1 MSLLKAPFE
10 EAVLANGLDLKPST
24 KDRTT
29 VVVAGEDLYNWE
41 PLVQAV
47 YSQAGF
53 IVARCSEQPE
63 ELYSCCQKMAPCV
76 LILDHRVL
84 RDIDRVELSNH
95 LNQRRGVRVLVRTEC
110 GESASESLI
119 RLGCMGWLPPDA
131 SPALL
136 RRAIDRVSLGEY
148 WVPRKY
154 LTQIL
159 QGFISQQNPSKLTP
173 REEEI
178 LGLIAKGHK
187 NREIAE
193 KLFVSLETVRWHI
206 RSIYSKL
213 GVHDRLNAAMYAM
226 IEQPA
231 KGAATAPAVKA
242 GEALASV
249 DDSAVDAA

>member
-1 MSLLKAPFE
+1 MH
-10 EAVLANGLDLKPST
+10 
-24 KDRTT
+24 DRTT
-29 VVVAGEDLYNWE
+29 VVIAGEELYGWE
-41 PLVQAV
+41 PLAQSL
-47 YSQAGF
+47 YGQAGF
-53 IVARCSEQPE
+53 IVARCSEQAD
-63 ELYSCCQKMAPCV
+63 ELFSCCQKMAPCV
-76 LILDHRVL
+76 LILDHKIL
-84 RDIDRVELSNH
+84 RDVDRVELSNH

-110 GESASESLI
+110 GDSASESLI

-131 SPALL
+131 SPVLI
-136 RRAIDRVSLGEY
+136 RRAIERVSQGEY
-148 WVPRKY
+148 WVPRKH

-159 QGFISQQNPSKLTP
+159 QSFITAQNPSKLTP

-178 LGLIAKGHK
+178 LALIAKGHK

-231 KGAATAPAVKA
+231 RGPATSLVTR
-242 GEALASV
+242 ETV
-249 DDSAVDAA
+249 VDAA

>member
-1 MSLLKAPFE
+1 MSLLKVPNE
-10 EAVLANGLDLKPST
+10 EAMVGYQPQMGT
-24 KDRTT
+24 KDGTT
-29 VVVAGEDLYNWE
+29 VVIAGEALYGWE
-41 PLVQAV
+41 PLAQSVCGQT
-47 YSQAGF
+47 GF
-53 IVARCSEQPE
+53 VVVRCSERAE
-63 ELYSCCQKMAPCV
+63 ELFSCCQKMAPCI
-76 LILDHRVL
+76 LILDHHVL
-84 RDIDRVELSNH
+84 RDVDRAELSNH
-95 LNQRRGVRVLVRTEC
+95 LNQRRGVRVLVRIEC

-119 RLGCMGWLPPDA
+119 RLGCMGWLPA
-131 SPALL
+131 EATPALI
-136 RRAIDRVSLGEY
+136 RRALERVAMGEY
-148 WVPRKY
+148 WIPRRH

-159 QGFISQQNPSKLTP
+159 QGYVSQQNPSKLTP

-231 KGAATAPAVKA
+231 RDASALQAAEIQKTVGRAD
-242 GEALASV
+242 G
-249 DDSAVDAA
+249 SAVDAA